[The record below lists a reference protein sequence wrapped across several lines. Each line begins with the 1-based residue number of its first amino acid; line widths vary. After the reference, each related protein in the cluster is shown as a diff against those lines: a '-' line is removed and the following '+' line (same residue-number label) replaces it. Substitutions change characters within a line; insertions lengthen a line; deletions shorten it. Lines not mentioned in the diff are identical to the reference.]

1 MTKEGDT
8 WHDVMSVVREI
19 CILVKFSP
27 KREHLLENI
36 SDNIVQEDSETF
48 KKLKKLSTTRWTVR
62 AECMKRIV
70 DNYEL
75 FLQLWE
81 DCLEEKLDQETKARI
96 VRCKSQMES
105 FFFLFRHQ
113 SVIQA
118 LCNDG

>member
-1 MTKEGDT
+1 MTKECDIL
-8 WHDVMSVVREI
+8 HDVMSVVREI

-27 KREHLLENI
+27 KREHLLGNI
-36 SDNIVQEDSETF
+36 SDNIEQEDSETF
-48 KKLKKLSTTRWTVR
+48 KKFKKLSTMRWTVR
-62 AECMKRIV
+62 AACMKRII

-81 DCLEEKLDQETKARI
+81 ECLEEKLDQETKARI

-113 SVIQA
+113 SIIQA
-118 LCNDG
+118 LWNDG